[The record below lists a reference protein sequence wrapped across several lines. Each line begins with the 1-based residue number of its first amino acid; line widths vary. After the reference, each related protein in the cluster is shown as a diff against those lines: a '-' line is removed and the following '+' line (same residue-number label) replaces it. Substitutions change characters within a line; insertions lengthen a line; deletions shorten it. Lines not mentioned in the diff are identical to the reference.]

1 MKNILLT
8 LAVISGTA
16 WSTFAQTQSTPPKD
30 SLSNTTTNGARF
42 SFGLEGGRTVP
53 GEAKAILGGSLKYE
67 LPFATHTFFTASVGY
82 SYLVFP
88 ERTKKALNSYGIN
101 QAGASF
107 LPVKIGVKH
116 YLNNNF
122 FVEGQVGAAI
132 LLSGGNAYNRYT
144 SAYIYSGGFGY
155 TFKKGLELGV
165 RYEDWKKDVKI
176 SQAAVRLSY
185 RFK

>member
-8 LAVISGTA
+8 LAAISGTA
-16 WSTFAQTQSTPPKD
+16 WSTFAQTSSTLPKD
-30 SLSNTTTNGARF
+30 SLANAPDSGAHF

-53 GEAKAILGGSLKYE
+53 GQAKAILGASLKYE
-67 LPFATHTFFTASVGY
+67 LPFAAHTLFTASVGY
-82 SYLVFP
+82 SFLSFR
-88 ERTKKALNSYGIN
+88 EETKKALNFYGIN
-101 QAGASF
+101 QTGASF
-107 LPVKIGVKH
+107 LPVKVGVKH
-116 YLNNNF
+116 YLNNHF

-132 LLSGGNAYNRYT
+132 LLSGGNAYNRYS

-165 RYEDWKKDVKI
+165 RYEDWRKDVKI
-176 SQAAVRLSY
+176 SQAAVRVAY